1 MCLGLVLY
9 NFLEHQ
15 EEATDHSR
23 EEYWEEIYHF
33 GGNQSHITYKQTPN
47 CGQLVVQFSSTQLSF
62 QLLNRT
68 FVLPTL
74 KTSNTLHNWRNMVYR
89 GIN

>member
-23 EEYWEEIYHF
+23 EEYWKEIYHF

-47 CGQLVVQFSSTQLSF
+47 CGQLVVQFSSTQLSSVA
-62 QLLNRT
+62 QQDLCSSNLED
-68 FVLPTL
+68 L
-74 KTSNTLHNWRNMVYR
+74 KHPP
-89 GIN
+89 